1 MGPPFFR
8 MAILKCAIQNN
19 MLNPKLQI
27 KKNTHT
33 QNLNKKLLY
42 KTIQYINTNKN

>member
-19 MLNPKLQI
+19 MLNPKLEI

-33 QNLNKKLLY
+33 KLKQKVIIQNN
-42 KTIQYINTNKN
+42 TIH